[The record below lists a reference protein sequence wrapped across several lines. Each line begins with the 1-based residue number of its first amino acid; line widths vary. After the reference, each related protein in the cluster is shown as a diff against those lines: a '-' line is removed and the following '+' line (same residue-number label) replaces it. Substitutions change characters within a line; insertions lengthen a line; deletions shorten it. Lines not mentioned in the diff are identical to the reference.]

1 MTLTD
6 NQVSH
11 QTVRWIH
18 VTDLQL
24 GFGKSASND
33 NDMSARRL
41 IEQVA
46 SEEADFVINSG
57 DLIHGAHAD
66 QTLETI
72 AEYWSDYQTT
82 VKPLEGKSP
91 ILSAPGNHDMT
102 HEDRSM
108 ERYCLETGRADQLPY
123 YAATIQGV
131 YVVCLNVVSALH
143 RGGFPK
149 GSEQETWLK
158 EELNRLPQVRC
169 LIAVGHYP
177 IFLSPDFYGR
187 FSDSSLCYDE
197 RTGQEGVLLPILLEG
212 GVDLYLCG
220 HLHTYERTR
229 YGKLTQVIAGAYRVA
244 YPDLMPY
251 QPNQYCQALD
261 ERQCYIRYTL
271 IGDAI
276 HAEAI
281 SLQGAVVDAWSQ
293 PLNRDYQP
301 VI

>member
-1 MTLTD
+1 M
-6 NQVSH
+6 
-11 QTVRWIH
+11 VRWIH

-24 GFGKSASND
+24 GFGKSADND
-33 NDMSARRL
+33 NDTNARRL

-46 SEEADFVINSG
+46 SEEVDFVINSG

-102 HEDRSM
+102 REDRSM
-108 ERYCLETGRADQLPY
+108 ERYCLETGRADKPPY

-131 YVVCLNVVSALH
+131 HVICLNVVSALH

-149 GSEQETWLK
+149 GSEQEAWLK
-158 EELNRLPQVRC
+158 QELNRLPQARC

-187 FSDSSLCYDE
+187 FSDPALHYDE
-197 RTGQEGVLLPILLEG
+197 RTGQAGVLLPILLEG

-229 YGKLTQVIAGAYRVA
+229 YGRLTQVMAGAYGVA

-251 QPNQYCQALD
+251 KPNQYCQALD
-261 ERQCYIRYTL
+261 ERQCYVRYTL
-271 IGDAI
+271 TEDSI
-276 HAEAI
+276 HAEAL
-281 SLQGAVVDAWSQ
+281 SLQGTVVDAWSQ
-293 PLNRDYQP
+293 ALNRGQ
-301 VI
+301 

>member
-1 MTLTD
+1 MRSTD
-6 NQVSH
+6 DQASH
-11 QTVRWIH
+11 QPVRWIH

-24 GFGKSASND
+24 GLGKSANND
-33 NDMSARRL
+33 NDANARKL
-41 IEQVA
+41 IEQVV
-46 SEEADFVINSG
+46 SEEVDFVINSG

-82 VKPLEGKSP
+82 VKPLKGKSP

-102 HEDRSM
+102 RGDRSM
-108 ERYCLETGRADQLPY
+108 ERYCTETGRAGQRSY

-131 YVVCLNVVSALH
+131 HVVCLDVVSGLH

-149 GSEQETWLK
+149 DSEQEVWLK
-158 EELNRLPQVRC
+158 RELNRLPHTRC
-169 LIAVGHYP
+169 VIAVGHYP

-197 RTGQEGVLLPILLEG
+197 RTGQEGALLPILLEG
-212 GVDLYLCG
+212 EVDLYLCG

-229 YGKLTQVIAGAYRVA
+229 YEQLTQVMAGAYGIA

-251 QPNQYCQALD
+251 RPNQYCQTLD
-261 ERQCYIRYTL
+261 ERQCYVRYTL
-271 IGDAI
+271 TEDSI
-276 HAEAI
+276 HAEAL
-281 SLQGAVVDAWSQ
+281 SLQGAVVDTWSQ
-293 PLNRDYQP
+293 PLNRKNNA
-301 VI
+301 

>member
-1 MTLTD
+1 MRSTD
-6 NQVSH
+6 DRM
-11 QTVRWIH
+11 VRWIH

-24 GFGKSASND
+24 GFGKSADND
-33 NDMSARRL
+33 NDTNARRL
-41 IEQVA
+41 IEQVV
-46 SEEADFVINSG
+46 SEEVDFVINSG

-66 QTLETI
+66 QTPETI
-72 AEYWSDYQTT
+72 AEYWADYQTT
-82 VKPLEGKSP
+82 VKPLKGKSP

-102 HEDRSM
+102 REDRSM
-108 ERYCLETGRADQLPY
+108 ERYCLETGRAGLPPY
-123 YAATIQGV
+123 YAATIQDV
-131 YVVCLNVVSALH
+131 HVVCLDVVSGLH

-158 EELNRLPQVRC
+158 QELNSLPQARC

-229 YGKLTQVIAGAYRVA
+229 YSQLTQVMAGAYGVA

-261 ERQCYIRYTL
+261 ERQCYVRYTL
-271 IGDAI
+271 TEDSI
-276 HAEAI
+276 HAEAL
-281 SLQGAVVDAWSQ
+281 SLQGAVVDTWSQ
-293 PLNRDYQP
+293 GLNQDKRSA
-301 VI
+301 V